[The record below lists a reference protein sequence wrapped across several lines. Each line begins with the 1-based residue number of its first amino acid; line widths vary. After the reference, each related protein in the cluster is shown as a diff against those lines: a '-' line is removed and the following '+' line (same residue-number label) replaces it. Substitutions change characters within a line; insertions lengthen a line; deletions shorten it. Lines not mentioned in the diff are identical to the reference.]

1 MNDRNKLNQ
10 YLTRAAGI
18 AFGISFLMALVLFGD
33 IGRSIISAP
42 IAKAVF
48 IACGGIGLVLNVIT
62 FQSGKFHP
70 LYNLFYWLGSTVVF
84 IGLVFLLMHWPYAKW
99 ILIAGMLGV
108 GASFF
113 LPKHLTEKPA
123 EDSELLDN

>member
-18 AFGISFLMALVLFGD
+18 SFGISFVMALVLFGD
-33 IGRSIISAP
+33 FGRSLVSVST
-42 IAKAVF
+42 AKLIF

-62 FQSGKFHP
+62 FQSGKYHP

-84 IGLVFLLMHWPYAKW
+84 IGLVFLLMHWPFAEW
-99 ILIAGMLGV
+99 LLVAGMISV

-113 LPKHLTEKPA
+113 LPKHMTEKRN